1 MRFISVRDLRG
12 KSAQVWRE
20 LDREGELVVTSNG
33 KPIAIICATDDA
45 HFEQSL
51 RELRQARALRA
62 AKQLQVESVQAGRDK
77 LTEQAIEDEIAAVR
91 KGRRR

>member
-1 MRFISVRDLRG
+1 MKFVSVRDLRG

-20 LDREGELVVTSNG
+20 LDRERELVITSNG
-33 KPIAIICATDDA
+33 KPIAILSATDDA

-51 RELRQARALRA
+51 RELHQARALRA
-62 AKQLQVESVQAGRDK
+62 AKQLQEQSEQAGRGV
-77 LTEQAIEDEIAAVR
+77 LSQREIEAEVAAVR